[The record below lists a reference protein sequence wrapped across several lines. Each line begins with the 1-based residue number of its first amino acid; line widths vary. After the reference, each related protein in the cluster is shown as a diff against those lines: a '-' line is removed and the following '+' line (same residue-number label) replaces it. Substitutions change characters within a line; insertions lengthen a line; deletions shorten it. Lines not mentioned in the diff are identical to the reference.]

1 MIRLS
6 CIAVLLCL
14 CASQAAARTILF
26 IGNSFTF
33 GEYSAVKHYQMET
46 VRDLN
51 PPDARGRTIGG
62 VPALF
67 KAFTVEA
74 GLENY
79 DVSLETMPGMGFD
92 FHLAEKRALIDR
104 PRDVVVG
111 HGHSTLNRAQPGNP
125 ALLVSTTKQMS
136 DLLSARNPQ
145 VKFYLVATWSR
156 ADMTYSAS
164 SPWYG
169 KSIYQMG
176 KDVQAGYELAAKGA
190 PGVAGVVPVGL
201 AWNAAI
207 ETGLA
212 DDNPYDDTG
221 ASKMNLWAQLSRQFF
236 WVLSRGADGFWAGD
250 GPRPNVT
257 RRYGPCGGRSR
268 LFTTSGAGIAK
279 ACPRHTG
286 GTRCCLRRREV
297 IPHIEPQLYWAV
309 AARQVGA
316 GLKQEAAKFR
326 DCAVQRS
333 MACRA

>member
-1 MIRLS
+1 MTRLS
-6 CIAVLLCL
+6 CIAALLCL
-14 CASQAAARTILF
+14 CASQASARTILF

-67 KAFTVEA
+67 KAFTVQA

-92 FHLAEKRALIDR
+92 FHLAEKRALIDK
-104 PRDVVVG
+104 PWDVVVG
-111 HGHSTLNRAQPGNP
+111 HGHSTLDRAQPGNP

-156 ADMTYSAS
+156 ADMTYSAN

-190 PGVAGVVPVGL
+190 PGVAGIVPVGL

-221 ASKMNLWAQLSRQFF
+221 ASKLNLWAYDSYHASSFGYYLEALMVFGQVTGHDPMSLGTTEHVAKDLGFSPRQAQA
-236 WVLSRGADGFWAGD
+236 LQKLAHDILAARGAVFA
-250 GPRPNVT
+250 
-257 RRYGPCGGRSR
+257 
-268 LFTTSGAGIAK
+268 
-279 ACPRHTG
+279 
-286 GTRCCLRRREV
+286 
-297 IPHIEPQLYWAV
+297 
-309 AARQVGA
+309 
-316 GLKQEAAKFR
+316 AAK
-326 DCAVQRS
+326 
-333 MACRA
+333 